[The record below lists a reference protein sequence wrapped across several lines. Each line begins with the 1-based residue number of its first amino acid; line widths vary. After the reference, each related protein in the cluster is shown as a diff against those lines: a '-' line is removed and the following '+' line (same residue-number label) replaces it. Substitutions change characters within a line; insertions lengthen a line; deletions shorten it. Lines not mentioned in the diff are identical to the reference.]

1 MLLNVLVAL
10 GAEEK
15 AATTKA
21 ADATKADEGSSKTVR
36 QALFARNDYA
46 APGGYY
52 NNFQH
57 AGNNYNN
64 DYQGRSYG
72 GGGGG
77 YYDRYNTNGGG
88 GYGGGY
94 SNNNY
99 NSNGYGSGGYNS
111 GSAGTNNYGSAGSSN
126 RYDIFACTDRMVK
139 RR

>member
-1 MLLNVLVAL
+1 VLFNVLVAL

-21 ADATKADEGSSKTVR
+21 VDAAKADEGTTKTTR

-46 APGGYY
+46 APGYY

-64 DYQGRSYG
+64 DYQGKSYG

-88 GYGGGY
+88 GGYG
-94 SNNNY
+94 SNGY
-99 NSNGYGSGGYNS
+99 NSNGGGGYGGSNGGYGGSSGGYGGSGGAAYN
-111 GSAGTNNYGSAGSSN
+111 
-126 RYDIFACTDRMVK
+126 R
-139 RR
+139 

>member
-1 MLLNVLVAL
+1 MLFNVLVAL

-21 ADATKADEGSSKTVR
+21 ADATKADADSTKTTR

-46 APGGYY
+46 APGYY

-57 AGNNYNN
+57 AGNNYNA

-77 YYDRYNTNGGG
+77 YYDRYNSNGGGGG
-88 GYGGGY
+88 GYG
-94 SNNNY
+94 NNY
-99 NSNGYGSGGYNS
+99 NSGGGGGGGYGSGGGGAYN
-111 GSAGTNNYGSAGSSN
+111 
-126 RYDIFACTDRMVK
+126 R
-139 RR
+139 